1 MRTLKQTLYLI
12 QELDLRLLELV
23 EEMDATGSFNEDECC
38 EILEK
43 LHPLLTNL
51 LGGADVDVAI
61 ELGDTTNESI
71 QGETTNRTAS

>member
-1 MRTLKQTLYLI
+1 MRTLKQILSLI
-12 QELDLRLLELV
+12 RDLGERLQDLTA
-23 EEMDATGSFNEDECC
+23 EMDATGSFNEDECC
-38 EILEK
+38 EILDK